1 MSIELYQDTYIQQ
14 QFADRI
20 GGANYG
26 KDTAI
31 YKFEKIK
38 RAKAAAKRDFPNI
51 ELIDMGVGE
60 PDEMADAGIVAKLA
74 EEAGKPE
81 NRGYA
86 DNGIAQFQEAAAR
99 YLEDVFQ
106 VEGIDPIREIV
117 HSIGSK
123 PALAILPSC
132 FINPGDVTIMTVP
145 GYPILGT
152 HTKYLG
158 GEVHTVQLTEENDF
172 LPDLTSIPEDIA
184 LRAKLLYL
192 NYPNNPTGASA
203 TKQFFIKVVEWA
215 RRYNVI
221 VVHDAPYA
229 ALTFDGLKPLSF
241 LSVPGAK
248 DVGIELHSLS
258 KSYNMT
264 GWRIGFVAGNPLIV
278 KAFSDVKDNNDS
290 GQFIAI
296 QKAAAYGLAR
306 PEITEK
312 IAEKYSRR
320 HNMLVQVLNGLG
332 FKAKK
337 PKGSFF
343 LYVAAPKGVVGGPK
357 FNTAEDFSQYLI
369 REKLISTVPW
379 DDAGPFVRFSVTF
392 IADGL
397 EEEER
402 VISEIKRR
410 LGEVNFEF

>member
-1 MSIELYQDTYIQQ
+1 MSIELYQETYIQQ
-14 QFADRI
+14 LFADRI

-38 RAKAAAKRDFPNI
+38 RAKAAAKKEFPGV

-74 EEAGKPE
+74 EEAAKPE
-81 NRGYA
+81 NRGYS
-86 DNGIAQFQEAAAR
+86 DNGIPEFKVAAAR
-99 YLEDVFQ
+99 YLQEVFG
-106 VEGIDPIREIV
+106 VEGVDPVTEIV

-123 PALAILPSC
+123 PALAMLPSC
-132 FINPGDVTIMTVP
+132 FINPGDITIMTVP

-158 GEVHTVQLTEENDF
+158 GEVYTVPLTEENHF
-172 LPDLTSIPEDIA
+172 LPDLSSIPEEIA
-184 LRAKLLYL
+184 RQAKLIYL

-203 TKQFFIKVVEWA
+203 TAEFFSEVVEWA
-215 RRYNVI
+215 RKYDVVVI
-221 VVHDAPYA
+221 HDAPYA
-229 ALTFDGLKPLSF
+229 ALTYDGLKPLSF

-248 DVGIELHSLS
+248 DVGVELHSLS

-296 QKAAAYGLAR
+296 QKAAAYGLAH
-306 PEITEK
+306 PEITEQ
-312 IAEKYSRR
+312 IADKYSRR
-320 HNMLVQVLNGLG
+320 HNMLVSALNELG
-332 FKAKK
+332 FQAKK
-337 PKGSFF
+337 PQGSFF
-343 LYVAAPKGVVGGPK
+343 LYVAAPKGVVGGPS
-357 FNTAEDFSQYLI
+357 FATAEDFSQYLI

-379 DDAGPFVRFSVTF
+379 DDAGHYVRFSVTF
-392 IADGL
+392 AANGL
-397 EEEER
+397 EEEHR
-402 VISEIKRR
+402 VIAEIKRR
-410 LGEVNFEF
+410 LGEVKFIF